1 MVMYVI
7 KFKHVTKKGKC
18 NRHFRPNINCIMFK
32 QEQKQKQKQN
42 QLY

>member
-1 MVMYVI
+1 MYVI
-7 KFKHVTKKGKC
+7 KYKPVTKKGMY
-18 NRHFRPNINCIMFK
+18 NRHFRPNINCILFK